1 MTHNHDSYIGSNDS
15 PGVVHGGAE
24 TRDQDDQETF
34 WFYFSYS
41 SRLNFSIFLLILDS
55 LDLIFKKIKNFQMRR
70 LFCE

>member
-34 WFYFSYS
+34 WFF
-41 SRLNFSIFLLILDS
+41 FLLFFSLEFFHFSSYYDS
-55 LDLIFKKIKNFQMRR
+55 LDLIFKK
-70 LFCE
+70 

>member
-1 MTHNHDSYIGSNDS
+1 MPDLSIMTHSNDS
-15 PGVVHGGAE
+15 PGAVRGGAE

-55 LDLIFKKIKNFQMRR
+55 LDLIFKKIKKFQMRR